1 MTAPSAARRR
11 LARSPLAR
19 AGGVI
24 VVRLVDPGLLESLA
38 SEALAHHALATEA
51 RRADPCDHE
60 RGAPDRW
67 LEQAPGG
74 PALRRLLHDPSTAGA
89 LAELTGT
96 RWSPLGDQGSYS
108 YYRRPGH
115 HLGLHRDIRR
125 CDLAAITCV
134 AVDGDG
140 TGGDLEVLPAA
151 AGTPLSGLRTEPAA
165 RARVLQ
171 LRPGET
177 AVLLGGVVP
186 HRVTPVAG
194 DRVRIVAPLCF
205 TATEAGAGGQGPP
218 AGGPQRSARATS
230 SGSITSVD
238 QVALPSLR
246 MANSSRRPSV
256 RTLTRP

>member
-1 MTAPSAARRR
+1 MTPPSATRRR
-11 LARSPLAR
+11 LAGSPLVR
-19 AGGVI
+19 AGGAV
-24 VVRLVDPGLLESLA
+24 VVRLIGPELLA
-38 SEALAHHALATEA
+38 ALAAEAAAHHRWAAQA
-51 RRADPCDHE
+51 RCDVARDDE

-74 PALRRLLHDPSTAGA
+74 PVLRHLLHDPGTAA
-89 LAELTGT
+89 TLADLTGI
-96 RWSPLGDQGSYS
+96 RWSPLGEQGSYS
-108 YYRRPGH
+108 YYCRPGH

-134 AVDGDG
+134 AVEGTG

-151 AGTPLSGLRTEPAA
+151 AGTALAGLRAGPAPT
-165 RARVLQ
+165 ARVLR
-171 LRPGET
+171 LRPGDT

-194 DRVRIVAPLCF
+194 RRARVVAPLCF
-205 TATEAGAGGQGPP
+205 TALGAP
-218 AGGPQRSARATS
+218 AGRQGAPSTGPHRSARAMC

-246 MANSSRRPSV
+246 MANSRRCPSV